1 MTQPVTRY
9 VVALGA
15 SLPKKWRDAR
25 GPIQV
30 MSEPV
35 QGYVMAR
42 RPGRIPFVLTLR
54 QLLNAEKHPTIG
66 PFELVESDIAN
77 APLEEAKR

>member
-1 MTQPVTRY
+1 
-9 VVALGA
+9 
-15 SLPKKWRDAR
+15 
-25 GPIQV
+25 
-30 MSEPV
+30 
-35 QGYVMAR
+35 MAR